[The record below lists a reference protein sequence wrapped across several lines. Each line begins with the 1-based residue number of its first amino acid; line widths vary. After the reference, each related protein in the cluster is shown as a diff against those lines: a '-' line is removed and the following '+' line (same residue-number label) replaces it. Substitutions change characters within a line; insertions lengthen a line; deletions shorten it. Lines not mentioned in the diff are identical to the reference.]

1 MNAVAPLRSK
11 TVAFCGDS
19 IDTCVGREGR
29 NNPQPCAPEIRS
41 YGLYA
46 ESERAARGAAQ
57 DLSPGGQEQARSLR
71 DARGQGAEGAGRLAL
86 GDGTRRLLL
95 ESENRGNTVVTVQ
108 RHRQRQRA
116 ATRRAWPCVAW
127 GVSFFAPLPL
137 IFGSNLQPFAA
148 FMQQSDSSARQ
159 LDDTPWPVRAVPG
172 P

>member
-1 MNAVAPLRSK
+1 MWGGKDGTIR
-11 TVAFCGDS
+11 
-19 IDTCVGREGR
+19 
-29 NNPQPCAPEIRS
+29 QPCAPEIRS

-57 DLSPGGQEQARSLR
+57 DLSPGGQEQALSLR

-127 GVSFFAPLPL
+127 GVCIRRIRYRFLAVIYNLSPHSCNSRTRALGNSTTRRGPCEPFPAPKLE
-137 IFGSNLQPFAA
+137 ISYVQPRP
-148 FMQQSDSSARQ
+148 SSPRCH
-159 LDDTPWPVRAVPG
+159 LSRR
-172 P
+172 